1 MRRFDQTGQ
10 DSLELLLDT
19 LCNVFGGII
28 LITCLLA
35 MMARA
40 KPKTE
45 AGGAKESNKTMLVE
59 MRLATA
65 EEDLARLGKLE
76 AKLAKLDD
84 AELRM
89 LAAEQQELEKTLE
102 RLREQKKDKPTPG
115 TVTAPLDPG
124 QEVSRLKGRAAQARA
139 KLAEATSEEDAVKAR
154 SDEIKKRI
162 AAIHA
167 QIGESEDGR
176 TQKLRFP
183 KEGSHTKSPWF
194 VMIKDGHFHPVWLP
208 DGKLSDRVREEK
220 AGADSQLISPI
231 PGKGLQKSLDDGV
244 LKAMLQAVKK
254 RGAYVSVI
262 VYQDEASFEA
272 FRHLKELIINER
284 LDYGFGMQV
293 SDAPVS
299 FSSTGT
305 SAPPL

>member
-1 MRRFDQTGQ
+1 MRKFDQAGQ

-45 AGGAKESNKTMLVE
+45 AGGAKDSNKTMLVE

-65 EEDLARLGKLE
+65 EEDLARLGRLE
-76 AKLAKLDD
+76 AQLSKLDD
-84 AELRM
+84 AGLRL

-102 RLREQKKDKPTPG
+102 RLRDQKKEKTSPG
-115 TVTAPLDPG
+115 TVTTPLDPG
-124 QEVSRLKGRAAQARA
+124 QEVSGLKSRAAQARA

-154 SDEIKKRI
+154 SEEIKKRI

-167 QIGESEDGR
+167 QTGQSEEGR
-176 TQKLRFP
+176 KQKLRFP
-183 KEGSHTKSPWF
+183 KEGTHTKSPWF
-194 VMIKDGHFHPVWLP
+194 VMIKDGHFFPVWLP

-220 AGADSQLISPI
+220 TGADSQLISPV
-231 PGKGLQKSLDDGV
+231 PGKGLQKGLDDGV
-244 LKAMLQAVKK
+244 LKAMLQAVLK

-262 VYQDEASFEA
+262 VYQDEASFES
-272 FRHLKELIINER
+272 FRHLKDLIIAGQAE
-284 LDYGFGMQV
+284 YGFTMHFG
-293 SDAPVS
+293 DKPVS